1 MTAAAAR
8 DFLELLEADNTLQ
21 TQLLVYDP
29 EDFDDLVDFAVSKGY
44 LFSKDDLLDVLEDY
58 PEGPLSEHMRVLTR

>member
-1 MTAAAAR
+1 MTTAVAKQ
-8 DFLELLEADNTLQ
+8 FLELLLVDNTLQ

-44 LFSKDDLLDVLEDY
+44 LFTKSELLDILDDY
-58 PEGPLSEHMRVLTR
+58 PEGPLSQYMRIWTH